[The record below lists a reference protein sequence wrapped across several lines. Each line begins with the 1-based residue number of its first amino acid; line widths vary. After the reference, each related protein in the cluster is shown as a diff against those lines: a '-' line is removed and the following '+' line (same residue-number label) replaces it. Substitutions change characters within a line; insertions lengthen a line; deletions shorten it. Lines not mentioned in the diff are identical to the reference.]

1 VEGHPVSACC
11 ARCGAPGASLAWR
24 KLLLVCEPCEEVMTI
39 WAINLECWV
48 RSLLLAHEEARSNRG
63 RGTGYY

>member
-1 VEGHPVSACC
+1 VSACC

-39 WAINLECWV
+39 WAIDLECWV
-48 RSLLLAHEEARSNRG
+48 RSLLLAHRG